1 MPSHRAPASRY
12 NGKMRTIFAIL
23 LLFPLAAAAAQWR
36 YNGDIAM
43 SDASSA
49 GGSAPTMVAMT
60 GTVSAM
66 PANTPTNS
74 MTMNKVR
81 ASFGEPDKI
90 APAVGDP
97 PITRW
102 QYPEYVVYFEYDR
115 VITSVGGHL

>member
-1 MPSHRAPASRY
+1 
-12 NGKMRTIFAIL
+12 MRRIFAIL
-23 LLFPLAAAAAQWR
+23 LLFPLAAAASQWR
-36 YNGDIAM
+36 YNGEIAM
-43 SDASSA
+43 SDTSSG
-49 GGSAPTMVAMT
+49 GGSTPTMVAMA

-66 PANTPTNS
+66 PANTPANN
-74 MTMNKVR
+74 MTMDKVR

-90 APAVGDP
+90 VSAVGDP

>member
-1 MPSHRAPASRY
+1 MPSHGAPESRY
-12 NGKMRTIFAIL
+12 NREMRRIFAIF
-23 LLFPLAAAAAQWR
+23 LLFPLAAAATQWR
-36 YNGDIAM
+36 YNGEIAM
-43 SDASSA
+43 SDTSSR
-49 GGSAPTMVAMT
+49 GGSAPTTVAMA

-66 PANTPTNS
+66 PANAPTNS
-74 MTMNKVR
+74 MTMDKVR